1 MRIFLIIILSAFIAN
16 TYAQEYWQQKVDY
29 TISVELDDKNHY
41 LNGDI
46 SIDYTNNSPNTLE
59 FIYFHLWPNAYKN
72 ENTALCEQLL
82 LQGNSDLYYADTTK
96 RGFISNINFSSEDK
110 SLKWNYDS
118 KHIDIAKVYLN
129 KPLKSGESINIKTP
143 FRVKIPS
150 SEFSR
155 LGHSDQSYQITQWYP
170 KPAVYDADG
179 WHQMPYL
186 NMGEFYSEFGSFDV
200 SIKLPENYVV
210 GSTGD
215 MVNGEKENLWLD
227 SIAKETR
234 RNVGFIEDKSFPV
247 SSLRKKTLVFHQENI
262 HDFAWFAD
270 KRYHVLRKEITLK
283 SGKKVM
289 LQSMFTN
296 TEADLWMRSLTYLER
311 STQFYSEFVGEYP
324 YNHVTAVQGALSAGA
339 GMEYPNITIIGI
351 SDSKYILEET
361 IMHEVGHNWF
371 YGLLA
376 FNERDYPWMD
386 EGLNTF
392 VQNQYMLK
400 YHPDLSAAMLYTG
413 NNTSAFGLNSIGES
427 YISYITNRIIA
438 SMNLDQTS
446 GLHSTEYT
454 ITNYGV
460 SVYLKAAMSIDY
472 LQKYLGKE
480 EFSRIFKG
488 FYEEWKYK
496 HPKPKDLRNYFE
508 KESGKDLSWL
518 FDDLIN
524 SKKRVDYKIS
534 SVKAEGDSINIVIK
548 NKGEIASPVCIST
561 KDNGGFTLQEQWVEG
576 FEGKKIFKISKNFF
590 HKVSINT
597 DYSLLDYNPNNNEYT
612 PQKMFPKS
620 SKLKLK
626 FITTLPKA
634 NESYIYYTPVLGWN
648 YYDKFM
654 AGLLVFNHSLEEKKW
669 EYELMP
675 LYSFKQNALSGSF
688 GLHRNFYTKSFIRRL
703 SIGLVGKKYHYNE
716 FDNSNNLSYTKYSP
730 EATFYFKNPAG
741 DVNISHTARV
751 RMVYVEKEL
760 KIYHEIGPQSSIYE
774 PKINS
779 HSYNLFDFDYKF
791 YNKRKVNPYGVALNI
806 QASEMITKASIT
818 VEYALSY
825 NDKKKNAL
833 ELRLFAG
840 KIFHYVNDPYVDYS
854 YKLSSFNGSDDYLYD
869 YTYMDRSQKGGF
881 YSRQVT
887 PADGGFNLPS
897 KLGRSWDYIAALNVR
912 TGLPFTRIIKLYAN
926 FGVSEY
932 DKKLL
937 AEGGVLI
944 TFNRT
949 FELYFPILW
958 TSQYQDVMDLNPDY
972 NYFDNVRF
980 TIRMDLKNPFK
991 LQKELNL

>member
-1 MRIFLIIILSAFIAN
+1 MRTFLIILLSAIIAN

-29 TISVELDDKNHY
+29 NISVKLDDQNHY
-41 LNGDI
+41 LNGNI
-46 SIDYTNNSPNTLE
+46 SINYTNNSPDNLE

-72 ENTALCEQLL
+72 ENTALCEQMLI
-82 LQGNSDLYYADTTK
+82 QGNSNLYFADTSK
-96 RGFISNINFSSEDK
+96 RGFISNIDFSSDVK
-110 SLKWNYDS
+110 KLNWNYES
-118 KHIDIAKVYLN
+118 NNIDIAKVYLD
-129 KPLKSGESINIKTP
+129 KPLKPGESTIIKTP

-170 KPAVYDADG
+170 KPAVYDTKG

-186 NMGEFYSEFGSFDV
+186 NLGEFYSEFGSYDV
-200 SIKLPENYVV
+200 SITLPENYIV

-215 MVNGEKENLWLD
+215 MVNCEKENNWLD
-227 SIAKETR
+227 SIAKETSKSSQ
-234 RNVGFIEDKSFPV
+234 FIDNDSFPI
-247 SSLRKKTLVFHQENI
+247 SSSRMKTLVFHQDSV

-296 TEADLWMRSLTYLER
+296 TEANLWMESLKYIER
-311 STQFYSEFVGEYP
+311 STKFYSEFVGEYP

-351 SDSKYILEET
+351 SGSKYVLEET

-392 VQNQYMLK
+392 VQNQYMYK
-400 YHPDLSAAMLYTG
+400 YHPDLSAATLYTG
-413 NNTSAFGLNSIGES
+413 SNTKFLGLNNIGES
-427 YISYITNRIIA
+427 YINYMTNRVIA
-438 SMNLDQTS
+438 SANLDQAS
-446 GLHSTEYT
+446 GLHSAKYT
-454 ITNYGV
+454 SNNYGIA
-460 SVYLKAAMSIDY
+460 VYMKTSMSIDY

-488 FYEEWKYK
+488 FYQKWKYK
-496 HPKPKDLRNYFE
+496 HPQPEDLQNYFE
-508 KESGKDLSWL
+508 KESAKDLSWL

-534 SVKAEGDSINIVIK
+534 SIKDDGDSIKVTIK
-548 NKGEIASPVCIST
+548 NKGEISSPVCIST
-561 KDNGGFTLQEQWVEG
+561 KDDGGYTLQEKWVDG
-576 FEGKKIFKISKNFF
+576 FYGKKEIIIHNDSFYKL
-590 HKVSINT
+590 SINT
-597 DYSLLDYNPNNNEYT
+597 DYSLLDYNPNNNEYISH
-612 PQKMFPKS
+612 KVFHKA

-634 NESYIYYTPVLGWN
+634 NENYIYYTPVLGWN
-648 YYDKFM
+648 NYDKFM
-654 AGLLVFNHSLEEKKW
+654 AGVLILNHSLEEKKW

-675 LYSFKQNALSGSF
+675 LLSFNQSSLGGSF
-688 GLHRNFYTKSFIRRL
+688 GFHRNIYTQSFIRRL
-703 SIGLVGKKYHYNE
+703 SLGIVGKKYHYEE
-716 FDNSNNLSYTKYSP
+716 FDNNKNLSYTKYSP

-741 DVNISHTARV
+741 NTNINHTARA

-760 KIYHEIGPQSSIYE
+760 NIYD
-774 PKINS
+774 KINNKPS
-779 HSYNLFDFDYKF
+779 INTHYYNLFAFDYNF
-791 YNKRKVNPYGVALNI
+791 NNKRLINPYAIAVNV
-806 QASEMITKASIT
+806 QASEMVTKASIT
-818 VEYALSY
+818 LEYSLSY

-833 ELRLFAG
+833 ELRFFAG
-840 KIFHYVNDPYVDYS
+840 KIFNSVNDPFVDYS
-854 YKLSSFNGSDDYLYD
+854 FKMSSFNGGDDYLYD
-869 YTYMDRSQKGGF
+869 YIYMDRSQRGGLF
-881 YSRQVT
+881 SRQIT
-887 PADGGFNLPS
+887 PSDGGFALPS
-897 KLGRSWDYIAALNVR
+897 ILGRGWDYLTALNIR
-912 TGLPFTRIIKLYAN
+912 TGLPFSKIIKLYAN

-932 DKKLL
+932 DKNLL

-944 TFNRT
+944 TFDKT
-949 FELYFPILW
+949 IEIYLPILW
-958 TSQYQDVMDLNPDY
+958 TTQYQDVMDLSPDY
-972 NYFDNVRF
+972 KYLDNVRF
-980 TIRMDLKNPFK
+980 TLRMDLINPFK